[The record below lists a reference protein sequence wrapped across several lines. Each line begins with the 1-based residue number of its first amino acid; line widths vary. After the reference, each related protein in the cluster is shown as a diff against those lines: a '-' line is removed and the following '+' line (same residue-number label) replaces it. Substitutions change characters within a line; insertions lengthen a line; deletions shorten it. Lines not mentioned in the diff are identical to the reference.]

1 VESFAYLLISKLK
14 TSWVIDYE
22 KSDKPFCSVFGLN
35 GNSDNRF
42 YEYFLNQASRPP
54 RELEE
59 KHKKLGVDEF
69 GYLFIEIE
77 LTGRHDGVEG
87 TVEEL
92 FDSIISRI
100 QKSRLTNN
108 IYSFVN
114 QSLVVEIE
122 GLLMCCS
129 AEFPYIRN
137 VSGRFLEEEAKYD
150 YCQPCIDS
158 MHYWHRKDEE
168 NARDSV
174 TKSSDKIKKL
184 FSSVPEYRK
193 IKNTVIDVYM
203 YTQKNGIRSF
213 FDGKRKLIEA
223 NINELR
229 SLYSTNFLAK
239 HNGAISQLSLASFG
253 FEDSN
258 AIICAGFLKII
269 NTNYDINDRHKWDDY
284 DLWLHIALKE
294 SATFGDALFTLFW
307 ERYWNA
313 TPLLQFAH
321 LREII
326 PGGFYM
332 PPNYGAF
339 TDIAYKE
346 KEFSDLTDPAALMS
360 SLSMYVSSFRETYG
374 WKKERGQS
382 IEEYVMDRSGGV

>member
-1 VESFAYLLISKLK
+1 MKPFAYLLISKLK
-14 TSWVIDYE
+14 TSWIIDYE
-22 KSDKPFCSVFGLN
+22 KSDKPFCSVFDLN

-42 YEYFLNQASRPP
+42 FEYFLSQPSSPP

-59 KHKKLGVDEF
+59 KHRKIGVDEF

-92 FDSIISRI
+92 FDSIISSI

-114 QSLVVEIE
+114 QSLEVEIE

-137 VSGRFLEEEAKYD
+137 VSGRFLEEAKKYN
-150 YCQPCIDS
+150 YGQPCIDS
-158 MHYWHRKDEE
+158 MNYWHRKDEDQ
-168 NARDSV
+168 ARSAIS
-174 TKSSDKIKKL
+174 KSSENIRQL
-184 FSSVPEYRK
+184 FSSKSEYKK
-193 IKNTVIDVYM
+193 IKDTVIDVYKHA
-203 YTQKNGIRSF
+203 QEKGFRSF
-213 FDGKRKLIEA
+213 FNGKEKLIQS
-223 NINELR
+223 NISELR
-229 SLYSTNFLAK
+229 SLYSSKFIANN
-239 HNGAISQLSLASFG
+239 NGAISQITLASFG
-253 FEDSN
+253 FNDPSS
-258 AIICAGFLKII
+258 IICAAFLKIV
-269 NTNYDINDRHKWDDY
+269 NSNNDINDKHNWDDY

-294 SATFGDALFTLFW
+294 SATFGDVLFTLFW
-307 ERYWNA
+307 ERNWNA

-332 PPNYGAF
+332 PPECKSY
-339 TDIAYKE
+339 TDVPFKE
-346 KEFSDLTDPAALMS
+346 REFRDLTDPTAVISELNI
-360 SLSMYVSSFRETYG
+360 YINSFRRTYG
-374 WKKERGQS
+374 WRK
-382 IEEYVMDRSGGV
+382 